1 MHDANKSTGA
11 ARKFGAADAY
21 FKACLFVFV
30 VSPRPHADP
39 AESYRA
45 DMCRD
50 GVLVGGGGSG
60 ARHAGSGV
68 IATVTTSGYLFI
80 APDAASTPSPM
91 MPPKITL
98 PAAMVSVFE
107 GLMLDP
113 SR

>member
-1 MHDANKSTGA
+1 MRTS
-11 ARKFGAADAY
+11 RL
-21 FKACLFVFV
+21 ACLFL
-30 VSPRPHADP
+30 SSHHGRHADP

-98 PAAMVSVFE
+98 PAAMVSVFD
-107 GLMLDP
+107 GMILDP